1 MDEFSRIARFF
12 APLAENYPGAF
23 GLKDD
28 AAILATP
35 PGRTPV
41 ITQDTLLETIH
52 FTGHEAPRL
61 IAQKALRV
69 NLSDLAAK
77 GAEPFGYL
85 LSLGLP
91 SRCDD
96 AWVEDFTAGLAADQQ
111 TYGIYLMGGD
121 SVESP
126 AGILITITAIG
137 LLPTDKTMLHRSGA
151 RAGDAVLVSGTI
163 GDAGLGLAA
172 AQNKLQS
179 ETLLQR
185 YLLPEPRT
193 ALIPILHR
201 HATATMDVSDGLLQD
216 ATHLAA
222 ASGHALKL
230 ELGRIPLSGD
240 ADQWAQ
246 GKQDALLQ
254 LATSGD
260 DYEILCT
267 CPAIQAN
274 DFISDAA
281 AIGINLTIIGTVTHG
296 EGISLTHLNTPLP
309 LPQKLGFRHFR

>member
-12 APLAENYPGAF
+12 APLAEGYPGAF

-35 PGRTPV
+35 PGRTAV

-52 FTGHEAPRL
+52 FIGHEAPHL

-96 AWVEDFTAGLAADQQ
+96 AWLEDFAAGFAADQRA
-111 TYGIYLMGGD
+111 YGIHLMGGD

-137 LLPTDKTMLHRSGA
+137 LLPADKTMLRRSGA

-172 AQNKLQS
+172 ARNQLQS
-179 ETLLQR
+179 EALLQR

-193 ALIPILHR
+193 ALIPLLHH

-216 ATHLAA
+216 AAHLAT

-230 ELGRIPLSGD
+230 ELSHLPLSGD
-240 ADQWAQ
+240 ADNWA
-246 GKQDALLQ
+246 GEKTDALLQ

-267 CPAIQAN
+267 CPAIQVN

-281 AIGINLTIIGTVTHG
+281 AIGINLTAIGTVTHG
-296 EGISLTHLNTPLP
+296 EGITLTHHSAPVP
-309 LPQKLGFRHFR
+309 LPQKLGFRHFP